1 MAKKAVEIKNDN
13 SFREKASPPKKN
25 ADVERA
31 LIENFVALQKVM
43 TNLSMSF
50 DNLSGRISKLLDLF
64 EMSAKALAEKS
75 DLQGDGETNNKLDNL
90 LQQNRILAKG
100 IAMLHENNQ
109 NSGDHS
115 EEPRESPQP
124 LTPRKTDGDNY
135 QRSIY
140 SKP

>member
-1 MAKKAVEIKNDN
+1 
-13 SFREKASPPKKN
+13 
-25 ADVERA
+25 
-31 LIENFVALQKVM
+31 M